1 MAKSFNEALE
11 EWKNDNRYAIEE
23 DIGWEFFDSLESGP
37 MPDSSSL
44 TDNGT
49 TFTAEEVVDSGSET

>member
-37 MPDSSSL
+37 MLDERLPLGENDYNSKNES
-44 TDNGT
+44 
-49 TFTAEEVVDSGSET
+49 